1 MGAAIGL
8 VAVAKNKFA
17 KGFDGTERKVR
28 DAYEI
33 LPVQE
38 ALQRVYPTDAHLVT
52 YVVKRAQWQPRINK
66 PGLVHFDGIV
76 ETSVFFCDVD
86 NPGHAEW
93 TDGLVESAM
102 RE

>member
-52 YVVKRAQWQPRINK
+52 YVVKRAQWQPRTAMTAATGHPWK
-66 PGLVHFDGIV
+66 KKRAL
-76 ETSVFFCDVD
+76 SVQGAGCQIQNDD
-86 NPGHAEW
+86 
-93 TDGLVESAM
+93 
-102 RE
+102 